1 VHHAHPVRR
10 LLGFAKLD
18 TPFVAVLDP
27 QRDSNIDAHARL
39 SKTLPALH
47 RRGMTGYRVVYQNA
61 TWRLFAQSVSTQV
74 SKD

>member
-10 LLGFAKLD
+10 QLGFAKLD
-18 TPFVAVLDP
+18 TSFGAVPDP
-27 QRDSNIDAHARL
+27 QSTTSARL
-39 SKTLPALH
+39 SKMFPALYRH
-47 RRGMTGYRVVYQNA
+47 GTTGYRVVYQNA